1 MKLRVRRTLVCGALV
16 ATLGVF
22 VAACGSGSTTVNK
35 RSAAAIPA
43 KPEPGVIKMGI
54 EPWIGYGP
62 WYIAEQ
68 EGYFKQLGLNVKIVN
83 FNTDAEREAAFASG
97 NTDVTN
103 MPTHTALRFEQQ
115 SIPGRITLLE
125 DESLTADAVIAQ
137 PPINNIKDL
146 KGKKVAYE
154 QGTTSDILIHYA
166 LAANGMKPSDIQTV
180 PIAASDAGAA
190 AAAGRVSAAVTYE
203 PYISSVIAQHKG
215 FRRIYVAGVDPGLVS
230 DVLVVSNTLLNG
242 KPGQVLALMKAWGM
256 AIDFYNSHR
265 SQGEAIIAKADGASL
280 ASLKSSFTG
289 VKLYSIPQNAS
300 LLTGT
305 FAHKT
310 AIDVMHAALASG
322 VLSKTLDPSSYIEP
336 QYVAAANKG

>member
-1 MKLRVRRTLVCGALV
+1 MKYRITRSLVCGALV
-16 ATLGVF
+16 AALGVF
-22 VAACGSGSTTVNK
+22 VAACGSSSNKVTT
-35 RSAAAIPA
+35 RSAASIPS
-43 KPEPGVIKMGI
+43 KPESGVIRMGI

-62 WYIAEQ
+62 WYIAQ
-68 EGYFKQLGLNVKIVN
+68 QKGYFKKLGLNVKIIN
-83 FNTDAEREAAFASG
+83 FNTDAEREAAFAG
-97 NTDVTN
+97 GKTDVTN

-115 SIPGRITLLE
+115 SIPGRIVLLE

-166 LAANGMKPSDIQTV
+166 LQANHMKPSDIQIV
-180 PIAASDAGAA
+180 PINASDAGAA

-203 PYISSVIAQHKG
+203 PYISSVIAQHSG

-230 DVLVVSNTLLNG
+230 DVLVVSNNMLNN

-256 AIDFYNSHR
+256 AIDYYNTHHPDA
-265 SQGEAIIAKADGASL
+265 EAIIAKADGATL
-280 ASLKSSFTG
+280 ASLKTSFDG
-289 VKLYSIPQNAS
+289 VKLYSIPQNVSA
-300 LLTGT
+300 LTGS

-310 AIDVMHAALASG
+310 AIDVMHAALAAG
-322 VLSKTLDPSSYIEP
+322 VLNQTVDPSKYIEP
-336 QYVAAANKG
+336 QYVAAANK

>member
-1 MKLRVRRTLVCGALV
+1 MKYRVRRTLACGALV
-16 ATLGVF
+16 AALGVS
-22 VAACGSGSTTVNK
+22 VAACGSSSTTVKK
-35 RSAAAIPA
+35 RSASAIPS

-62 WYIAEQ
+62 WYVAEQ
-68 EGYFKQLGLNVKIVN
+68 EGYFKQLGLNVKIIN
-83 FNTDAEREAAFASG
+83 FNTDAQREAAFAG
-97 NTDVTN
+97 GDTDVTN

-115 SIPGRITLLE
+115 NIPGRITLLE

-180 PIAASDAGAA
+180 PIDASDAGAA
-190 AAAGRVSAAVTYE
+190 AAAGKVSAAVTYE

-230 DVLVVSNTLLNG
+230 DVLVVSNTLLND

-265 SQGEAIIAKADGASL
+265 AQAEAIIAKADGASL
-280 ASLKSSFTG
+280 ASLKSSFAG

-300 LLTGT
+300 ALTGA

-310 AIDVMHAALASG
+310 AIDVMHAALSSG
-322 VLSKTLDPSSYIEP
+322 VLSHDVDPSNYIQP
-336 QYVAAANKG
+336 QYVAAANK

>member
-1 MKLRVRRTLVCGALV
+1 MRFRFTHSLVFAMLTAALG
-16 ATLGVF
+16 LF
-22 VAACGSGSTTVNK
+22 VAACGSGSTTVK
-35 RSAAAIPA
+35 TVKASAIPS
-43 KPEPGVIKMGI
+43 KPEAGVIRMGI

-62 WYIAEQ
+62 WYIAQQ
-68 EGYFKQLGLNVKIVN
+68 EGYFKQLGLTVKITN
-83 FNTDAEREAAFASG
+83 FNTDADREAAFASG

-115 SIPGRITLLE
+115 NIPGRMVLLE
-125 DESLTADAVIAQ
+125 DESLTGDAVIAQ
-137 PPINNIKDL
+137 PPINSIKDL

-180 PIAASDAGAA
+180 PISASAAGSA

-203 PYISSVIAQHKG
+203 PYISAILAQHKG

-230 DVLVVSNTLLNG
+230 DVLVASNNLLNN

-256 AIDFYNSHR
+256 AINFYNTHPV
-265 SQGEAIIAKADGASL
+265 QAQTIIAKADGATL
-280 ASLKSSFTG
+280 ASLKTSFTG
-289 VKLYSIPQNAS
+289 VKLYSIPENVS

-310 AIDVMHAALASG
+310 AIDVMHAALSSG
-322 VLSKTLDPSSYIEP
+322 VLSHTVNPSAYIQP
-336 QYVAAANKG
+336 QYVQAAAKG

>member
-1 MKLRVRRTLVCGALV
+1 MRFRITHSFVFAMLTAALG
-16 ATLGVF
+16 LF
-22 VAACGSGSTTVNK
+22 VAACGSGSTTVK
-35 RSAAAIPA
+35 TVKASAIPS
-43 KPEPGVIKMGI
+43 KPEAGVIRMGI

-62 WYIAEQ
+62 WYIAQQ
-68 EGYFKQLGLNVKIVN
+68 EGYFKQLGLTVKITN
-83 FNTDAEREAAFASG
+83 FNTDADREAAFASG

-115 SIPGRITLLE
+115 NIPGRMVLLE

-137 PPINNIKDL
+137 PPVASIKDL

-180 PIAASDAGAA
+180 PISASAAGSA

-203 PYISSVIAQHKG
+203 PYISAILAQHKG

-230 DVLVVSNTLLNG
+230 DVLVASNNLLNN

-256 AIDFYNSHR
+256 AIDFYNTHPA
-265 SQGEAIIAKADGASL
+265 QAQAIIAKADGATL
-280 ASLKSSFTG
+280 ASLKTSFSG
-289 VKLYSIPQNAS
+289 VKLYSIPENVS
-300 LLTGT
+300 LLTGA

-310 AIDVMHAALASG
+310 AIDVMHAALSAG
-322 VLSKTLDPSSYIEP
+322 VLNHTVNPSAYIQP
-336 QYVAAANKG
+336 QYVQAAAKG

>member
-1 MKLRVRRTLVCGALV
+1 MTYRSTRALACGALV
-16 ATLGVF
+16 AALGLS
-22 VAACGSGSTTVNK
+22 VAACGSSSSKVTT
-35 RSAAAIPA
+35 RSASSIPS
-43 KPEPGVIKMGI
+43 KPESGVIKMGI

-62 WYIAEQ
+62 WYIAQQ
-68 EGYFKQLGLNVKIVN
+68 EGYFKKLGLNVKIIN
-83 FNTDAEREAAFASG
+83 FNTDAQREAAFASG

-115 SIPGRITLLE
+115 NIPGRIVLLE

-166 LAANGMKPSDIQTV
+166 LQANGMKPSDIQTV
-180 PIAASDAGAA
+180 PIDASDAGAA

-203 PYISSVIAQHKG
+203 PYISNVIAQHKG

-230 DVLVVSNTLLNG
+230 DVLVASTNMLNN

-256 AIDFYNSHR
+256 AMDFYNSHR
-265 SQGEAIIAKADGASL
+265 TEAETIIAKADGASL
-280 ASLKSSFTG
+280 GSLKTSFAG
-289 VKLYSIPQNAS
+289 VKLYNIPQNVS
-300 LLTGT
+300 LLTGS

-310 AIDVMHAALASG
+310 AIDVMKAALSSG
-322 VLSKTLDPSSYIEP
+322 VLNQTVDPSKYIEP
-336 QYVAAANKG
+336 QYVAAANK

>member
-1 MKLRVRRTLVCGALV
+1 MSFRVRRSFVVGTLA
-16 ATLGVF
+16 AMLGLF
-22 VAACGSGSTTVNK
+22 VAACGSGSSTVK
-35 RSAAAIPA
+35 TVKASSIPP
-43 KPEPGVIKMGI
+43 KPESGVIRMGI

-62 WYIAEQ
+62 WYIAQ
-68 EGYFKQLGLNVKIVN
+68 KEGYFKQLGLNVKIVN
-83 FNTDAEREAAFASG
+83 FNTDADREAAFASG

-115 SIPGRITLLE
+115 NIAGRMVLLE

-137 PPINNIKDL
+137 PPVNSIKQL

-166 LAANGMKPSDIQTV
+166 LAANGMKPGDVQTV
-180 PIAASDAGAA
+180 PINASAAGSA
-190 AAAGRVSAAVTYE
+190 AAAGRVAAAVTYE

-230 DVLVVSNTLLNG
+230 DVLVASTNLLNN

-256 AIDFYNSHR
+256 AINFYNTHPAQAQS
-265 SQGEAIIAKADGASL
+265 IIATADGATL
-280 ASLKSSFTG
+280 ASLKTSFSG
-289 VKLYSIPQNAS
+289 VKLYSVPQNVA

-305 FAHKT
+305 FAHKI
-310 AIDVMHAALASG
+310 AIDVMHAALGAG
-322 VLSKTLDPSSYIEP
+322 VLNHTVDPSAYIQA
-336 QYVAAANKG
+336 QYVQAASKG

>member
-1 MKLRVRRTLVCGALV
+1 MRSRITRSFGCGMLAAALG
-16 ATLGVF
+16 LL
-22 VAACGSGSTTVNK
+22 VAACGSGSTTVK
-35 RSAAAIPA
+35 TVKASAIPS
-43 KPEPGVIKMGI
+43 KPESGVIRMGI

-62 WYIAEQ
+62 WYIAQQ
-68 EGYFKQLGLNVKIVN
+68 EGYFKQLGLNVKIIN
-83 FNTDAEREAAFASG
+83 FNTDTDREAAFASG

-115 SIPGRITLLE
+115 SIPARMVLLE

-137 PPINNIKDL
+137 PPVNSIKDL

-154 QGTTSDILIHYA
+154 QGTTSDILIHYG

-180 PIAASDAGAA
+180 PIAASAAGSA

-203 PYISSVIAQHKG
+203 PYISAILAQHKG

-230 DVLVVSNTLLNG
+230 DVLVASNNMLNN

-256 AIDFYNSHR
+256 AIDFYNTHPA
-265 SQGEAIIAKADGASL
+265 QAQAIIAKADGATL
-280 ASLKSSFTG
+280 ASLTTSFTG
-289 VKLYSIPQNAS
+289 VKLYSIPENVS

-310 AIDVMHAALASG
+310 AIDVMHAALGAG
-322 VLSKTLDPSSYIEP
+322 VLNHAVNPSAYIQP
-336 QYVAAANKG
+336 QYVQVAAKK